1 MGKNLMRSGLWV
13 MVISIFVMAFAAG
26 AVHAQAD
33 KSGSVIELRAG
44 CATPKG
50 GPEADAV
57 DKFAEL
63 VSQKTKG
70 AVKVINLYTALGVE
84 QQLIQQV
91 MTGSVDFGTIAN
103 GNVSRWTTALHPYDL
118 PFMFKSNN
126 AAADSMSTPV
136 ASKAMAKLEK
146 DLGVKFLCA
155 TSPGSGRDIQT
166 RHKPLCVPADIK
178 GLKIRAVSTPMDL
191 AVFKAWGANPTPVD
205 WGQTYTALQQGVVDG
220 EGISLAAFY
229 TAKHYEVVK
238 HVLRIDYQ
246 AMIEILLMNQA
257 RFNSFSPERQK
268 AIMEAAK
275 EAEAWN
281 RKHEAER
288 ATEIQEK
295 LKKEG
300 VTLYTPTLPEYTQWT
315 AVRETVWKEVDEKMK
330 GKIDWE
336 MVETLKKS
344 QK

>member
-1 MGKNLMRSGLWV
+1 MGKNGIRNLFLGIGTL
-13 MVISIFVMAFAAG
+13 ILVMACPI
-26 AVHAQAD
+26 VEMSAQAAD
-33 KSGSVIELRAG
+33 VIELRAG
-44 CATPKG
+44 CATPKE

-63 VSQKTKG
+63 VSQKTNGK
-70 AVKVINLYTALGVE
+70 VKVINLYTALGVE

-91 MTGSVDFGTIAN
+91 MTGSVDIGTISN

-118 PFMFKSNN
+118 PFLFKSNN

-136 ASKAMAKLEK
+136 AAKAISKLEK

-166 RHKPLCVPADIK
+166 RNKPLRVPANIK
-178 GLKIRAVSTPMDL
+178 GLKIRTVSTPMDL
-191 AVFKAWGANPTPVD
+191 AVFKAWGANPTPID

-220 EGISLAAFY
+220 EGISLGSFY
-229 TAKHYEVVK
+229 TSKHYEMVK
-238 HVLRIDYQ
+238 HILRIDYQ
-246 AMIEILLMNQA
+246 AMIEVLLMNQA
-257 RFNSFSPERQK
+257 KFNSLSPEHQK
-268 AIMEAAK
+268 AIMEGAR

-288 ATEIQEK
+288 AIEIQEK

-300 VTLYTPTLPEYTQWT
+300 VTLYTPTPQEYAQW
-315 AVRETVWKEVDEKMK
+315 VSIRETVWKEVDEKMK
-330 GKIDWE
+330 GKIDWD
-336 MVETLKKS
+336 MVENLKKI